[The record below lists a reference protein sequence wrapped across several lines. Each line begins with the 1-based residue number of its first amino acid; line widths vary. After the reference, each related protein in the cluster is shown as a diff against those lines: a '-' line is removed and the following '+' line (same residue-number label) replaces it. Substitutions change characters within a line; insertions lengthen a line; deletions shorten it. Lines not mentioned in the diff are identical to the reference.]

1 MSMSQANAA
10 LMLDVYAETARL
22 GITLTQAERM
32 VDQAA
37 QRMGKKLDTSFGD
50 MGNKITKMLS
60 AAVGAGF
67 AIKVVD
73 DALRKLAE
81 GIREGGGAK
90 AIGEAI
96 GNSIV
101 ESIRNAPI
109 AGALMEVSSA
119 VGNLALGDPLGDEAA
134 RANTRRVMEEMQ
146 RQREAGPG
154 FEREL
159 RMAGATGAEREALE
173 REQELA
179 RLTAIGQ
186 RAKAGRVEVYS
197 DGREE
202 DFGTGLIESV
212 QNAIDTA
219 MKAFDDRIAQ
229 RRAQEAERIL
239 KERTQAEEQLRREQ
253 ERAAQQ
259 AKRDEEQRLRE
270 QEEAY
275 TTFIQG
281 NALDAIAAI
290 EAQLSALTATQR
302 PTREQRLAGI
312 MDTMDFGIG
321 TAGTA
326 LGAFTFAQG
335 DATEI
340 SRSILHNAEQ
350 QLATLERIEALQEQA
365 NRIAEEA
372 GLR

>member
-1 MSMSQANAA
+1 MSVAGNPTMTLDFAVNSANLDRALNEADRRIQQATKGTGSTIDRLMDKYSQ
-10 LMLDVYAETARL
+10 
-22 GITLTQAERM
+22 GITQ
-32 VDQAA
+32 
-37 QRMGKKLDTSFGD
+37 KLG
-50 MGNKITKMLS
+50 

-73 DALRKLAE
+73 DALRKVAE
-81 GIREGGGAK
+81 GIRDGGGAK
-90 AIGEAI
+90 AIGDAI

-101 ESIRNAPI
+101 ESIRAAPVV
-109 AGALMEVSSA
+109 GALMDISTE
-119 VGNLALGDPLGDEAA
+119 VGNLALGDPLGDERA

-179 RLTAIGQ
+179 RLTEIGR
-186 RAKAGRVEVYS
+186 RAKLGRVEVYS

-202 DFGTGLIESV
+202 DFGSGIIESV

-239 KERTQAEEQLRREQ
+239 KERTQAEEQLKREQ
-253 ERAAQQ
+253 DRAAQQ
-259 AKRDEEQRLRE
+259 ARRDEEQRLKE

-275 TTFIQG
+275 STFIQG

-302 PTREQRLAGI
+302 PTREQRLSSI
-312 MDTMDFGIG
+312 MDTMDFGVA

-335 DATEI
+335 DPTEI
-340 SRSILHNAEQ
+340 SRSILANAES
-350 QLATLERIEALQEQA
+350 QLAVLERIEELQAES